1 MMSEVLEV
9 VSMKHVS
16 LSSHLN
22 RWPQS
27 AREVDSIQPQR
38 LPRQRKRPPRGLN
51 VPTAGRPTPAMVQPS
66 NASSIAGTQRMPPMQ
81 SKTAKLRGDTW
92 HRSTLWRS
100 RTSSLTHST
109 HQLGSGL
116 ELWTLT
122 ITVCGNGRMGQA
134 LTSPTGFL
142 VTSLTEGPTTLSWTF
157 NITMMDIGT
166 ICPTPIVTM
175 VTFASSPF
183 KY

>member
-1 MMSEVLEV
+1 MGTCDGSTIKCFKHCGDTTYATYAEQNCQTQGGHLASIH
-9 VSMKHVS
+9 SMEEQNF
-16 LSSHLN
+16 LIN
-22 RWPQS
+22 TFNPS
-27 AREVDSIQPQR
+27 ARVWI
-38 LPRQRKRPPRGLN
+38 GA
-51 VPTAGRPTPAMVQPS
+51 V
-66 NASSIAGTQRMPPMQ
+66 
-81 SKTAKLRGDTW
+81 
-92 HRSTLWRS
+92 
-100 RTSSLTHST
+100 
-109 HQLGSGL
+109 
-116 ELWTLT
+116 TLT

-157 NITMMDIGT
+157 IITMMDIGT